1 MLRYIKN
8 LWCLLG
14 MMFCLAP
21 SYGQERIVNVDFES
35 SSFTNSP
42 TIPFDQPFI
51 IQGKIYREV
60 EFVEVLIFNE
70 NASRSAF
77 DYTWNRDKRN
87 ESEIFEIVVPGILVS
102 NSKYDFQV
110 KTYTEMSPIQ
120 KELLRD
126 NLRERIVYYLRNN
139 ITYSGNRVEVSQ
151 PKHVHRDI
159 CELVGDALEY
169 YRSKNAID
177 QPVIS
182 NLLVE
187 ELERHADFKFRNFL
201 RKKQIN
207 EQDSI
212 ANEMI
217 TERVNSL
224 ANLVM
229 SEVEPYINSDLVQL
243 HRMVDIQSV
252 GTDKDIFTLPVN
264 AGMYAWSK
272 SVDINNTSVNN
283 IDFTPGLGIT
293 LPFSNRS
300 SLFSRARL
308 FDSFGYS
315 MGVLIEPVTDAN
327 GNEYI
332 TPGIGLPVYA
342 GLGLRIFKVVR
353 FNVGALV
360 LAEQGIQDFSGLS
373 VLPTAGLSL
382 ELNVWMGIKK

>member
-1 MLRYIKN
+1 MKN
-8 LWCLLG
+8 LSCFLG
-14 MMFCLAP
+14 LIFCLAP

-51 IQGKIYREV
+51 IQGKVYTEV
-60 EFVEVLIFNE
+60 EFVEVSIFNE
-70 NASRSAF
+70 NASRPIHDF
-77 DYTWNRDKRN
+77 TWNRDKRN
-87 ESEIFEIVVPGILVS
+87 NSEIFEIVVPGILVS
-102 NSKYDFQV
+102 GSKYDFQV
-110 KTYTEMSPIQ
+110 RTYTEMSAMQ
-120 KELLRD
+120 KEMLRES
-126 NLRERIVYYLRNN
+126 LRERIIYYLRNN
-139 ITYSGNRVEVSQ
+139 ISYSGNRVEVSQ
-151 PKHVHRDI
+151 PKSVHRDI
-159 CELVGDALEY
+159 CELVDAALEY

-187 ELERHADFKFRNFL
+187 ELERYADFKFRNFL
-201 RKKQIN
+201 QKKQVF
-207 EQDSI
+207 EKDSI

-217 TERVNSL
+217 NERVNSL
-224 ANLVM
+224 ANLIM
-229 SEVEPYINSDLVQL
+229 SEVEPYISSDMVQL

-272 SVDINNTSVNN
+272 SIDINNTTVSN
-283 IDFTPGLGIT
+283 INFTPGLGIT

-315 MGVLIEPVTDAN
+315 MGVLLNPVTDAN

-332 TPGIGLPVYA
+332 TPGISLPVYA
-342 GLGLRIFKVVR
+342 GLGFRVFKVVR

-360 LAEQGIQDFSGLS
+360 LAEQGMQDFSGLS
-373 VLPTAGLSL
+373 ILPTAGLSL

>member
-1 MLRYIKN
+1 MKRWSLIA
-8 LWCLLG
+8 LI
-14 MMFCLAP
+14 FCFLP
-21 SYGQERIVNVDFES
+21 SIAQERIVNVDFES

-51 IQGKIYREV
+51 IQGKVYREI

-70 NASRSAF
+70 NASRPAF
-77 DYTWNRDKRN
+77 EYTWNRDKRN
-87 ESEIFEIVVPGILVS
+87 ASEIFEIVVPGVLVS

-110 KTYTEMSPIQ
+110 KTYTEMLPPQ
-120 KELLRD
+120 KEMLRENLRD
-126 NLRERIVYYLRNN
+126 RIVYYLRNN
-139 ITYSGNRVEVSQ
+139 ISYSGSSIEVSQ
-151 PKHVHRDI
+151 PKNVHREI
-159 CELVGDALEY
+159 CDLVDAALEY
-169 YRSKNAID
+169 YRSKNSID

-182 NLLVE
+182 NLVVE
-187 ELERHADFKFRNFL
+187 ELERYANFKFRNFL
-201 RKKQIN
+201 QKKQVL
-207 EQDSI
+207 EKDSI
-212 ANEMI
+212 ATRMI
-217 TERVNSL
+217 NERVNSL
-224 ANLVM
+224 ANLIM
-229 SEVEPYINSDLVQL
+229 SEVEPYINSDIVQL
-243 HRMVDIQSV
+243 HRMVEIQSV
-252 GTDKDIFTLPVN
+252 GTDRDIFTLPVN

-283 IDFTPGLGIT
+283 IDFTPGLGFT

-315 MGVLIEPVTDAN
+315 MGVLLDPVSDVN

-332 TPGIGLPVYA
+332 TPGINLPVYA
-342 GLGLRIFKVVR
+342 GLGFRLFKVVR